1 MKPTHNIVRSTMVAL
16 PLAIFGGMATA
27 GGLAEPVATPAPVAP
42 PPVVVAPGT
51 DWTGFYAG
59 GQLGFGSVEGDL
71 DGDDPIT
78 GDENG
83 LLYGVHAGYLYD
95 FGNLVLGGEVD
106 FDGSN
111 IEPEVGD
118 ASFEVDSVA
127 RAKVLL
133 GYDAGQFLPYVT
145 GGVAQLSTSSDDIEP
160 LDTDGDGTFAGI
172 GVKYLLSDSIMLGAE
187 VLQHQFDEYA
197 SVVADDDLDVEA
209 TTATL
214 RASFRF

>member
-1 MKPTHNIVRSTMVAL
+1 MKPTNNIVRSTLVAL
-16 PLAIFGGMATA
+16 PLAVFGGMATA
-27 GGLAEPVATPAPVAP
+27 GGLAEPVAAPVPVAP
-42 PPVVVAPGT
+42 PPVVPVGT

-59 GQLGFGSVEGDL
+59 GQLGFGSVEAED
-71 DGDDPIT
+71 DAGDDPIT
-78 GDENG
+78 GDETG

-95 FGNLVLGGEVD
+95 FGNLVLGGELD
-106 FDGSN
+106 YDLSN

-118 ASFEVDSVA
+118 DANFEVDSVA

-145 GGVAQLSTSSDDIEP
+145 GGVAQLTTTSDDVDA
-160 LDTDGDGTFAGI
+160 LDTDNDGTFAGI
-172 GVKYLLSDSIMLGAE
+172 GAKYLLSDSIMLGGE
-187 VLQHQFDEYA
+187 VLQHQFDDY
-197 SVVADDDLDVEA
+197 VDGTDVEA